1 MITRTFALV
10 ALVTLLTMASPSY
23 GQTPASAPAD
33 ASDGLD
39 VHGSVD
45 VGYRSTTVKGST
57 DTFRQ
62 LFDLSDGPRIMGI
75 EVNGKARDAVG
86 SFADTFSLSASGLGG
101 DPFPAVLLTVRK
113 SRLYDLRANWRR
125 SRLFDVWPATPPSIA
140 GLDTQVV
147 TDRHSWATSREIGN
161 LAWTLHASNR
171 LHFQFNY
178 DRAVRT
184 GTLQTTRSLDFVGAP
199 TVWGSFARANPYP
212 VIGPVDE
219 SANRITGGLS
229 YGGNRWTV
237 HYTTGYQVYDDHQ
250 SFDPL
255 ASPERSINVADPTTA
270 GEPLS
275 SLGSSQSRHLTSPV
289 SELSYVAQPSS
300 AIEWRGQYLFYRY
313 EGPFNLDA
321 AYQGIATT
329 NAGGTTFSPYDVSVM
344 ARGQTRAPNHVVS
357 QGVTYRPFNLWTFD
371 VDYRYSRFATEATGQ
386 LGSLL
391 ALFPPA
397 TLTPARTNE
406 DDSLTWRQ
414 ALHTLDMTAG
424 FTPTPALTITPG
436 VKFSRR
442 DVEMREDDVVNPA
455 TSRRERTIHPE
466 VTIGYRPVPLFSARG
481 SYKSSYSDA
490 SYTRLSPIE
499 RTAGQAVIHVEPREG
514 LSIDA
519 SVNRTNAELLITGF
533 LSHTRVGSLHVS
545 YAFAE
550 RFTVLA
556 GLDYQSFLGT
566 GNVTFL
572 RGTAPIENVAM
583 RDREID
589 RVWQAGATVKVTNQL
604 GLTATGNFDRTT
616 GLDTIAGEP
625 PLYGP
630 MTFPYATGMLY
641 FDIPRVGRVSVDVQR
656 TYLFQE
662 LLPLNDFRATLV
674 TVRYSRG
681 F

>member
-1 MITRTFALV
+1 MCDLSHTPRGSLAFHVESSRVAFSLSAMPRGSAFRAGPDQRAARAARVSDPRRLHALPRGRSWVEFQPVFPAVSRPMITRTFALV

-229 YGGNRWTV
+229 YGGNR
-237 HYTTGYQVYDDHQ
+237 
-250 SFDPL
+250 
-255 ASPERSINVADPTTA
+255 
-270 GEPLS
+270 
-275 SLGSSQSRHLTSPV
+275 
-289 SELSYVAQPSS
+289 
-300 AIEWRGQYLFYRY
+300 
-313 EGPFNLDA
+313 
-321 AYQGIATT
+321 
-329 NAGGTTFSPYDVSVM
+329 
-344 ARGQTRAPNHVVS
+344 
-357 QGVTYRPFNLWTFD
+357 
-371 VDYRYSRFATEATGQ
+371 
-386 LGSLL
+386 
-391 ALFPPA
+391 
-397 TLTPARTNE
+397 
-406 DDSLTWRQ
+406 
-414 ALHTLDMTAG
+414 
-424 FTPTPALTITPG
+424 
-436 VKFSRR
+436 
-442 DVEMREDDVVNPA
+442 
-455 TSRRERTIHPE
+455 
-466 VTIGYRPVPLFSARG
+466 
-481 SYKSSYSDA
+481 
-490 SYTRLSPIE
+490 
-499 RTAGQAVIHVEPREG
+499 
-514 LSIDA
+514 
-519 SVNRTNAELLITGF
+519 
-533 LSHTRVGSLHVS
+533 
-545 YAFAE
+545 
-550 RFTVLA
+550 
-556 GLDYQSFLGT
+556 
-566 GNVTFL
+566 
-572 RGTAPIENVAM
+572 
-583 RDREID
+583 
-589 RVWQAGATVKVTNQL
+589 
-604 GLTATGNFDRTT
+604 
-616 GLDTIAGEP
+616 
-625 PLYGP
+625 
-630 MTFPYATGMLY
+630 
-641 FDIPRVGRVSVDVQR
+641 
-656 TYLFQE
+656 
-662 LLPLNDFRATLV
+662 
-674 TVRYSRG
+674 
-681 F
+681 